1 MCCNGKH
8 WSGCSVRMAT
18 KVLLI
23 IGGLNWGLI
32 GLGMLLDNSLNVVAM
47 LLGKWPLAEAI
58 VYLLVGVA
66 AVMMLFGCCC
76 KKCREL
82 CGNCGDKGMGGDMS
96 QKM

>member
-8 WSGCSVRMAT
+8 WGGCSVRMVT

-23 IGGLNWGLI
+23 VGGLNWGLI

-58 VYLLVGVA
+58 VYLLVGLA
-66 AVMMLFGCCC
+66 AVAKLFGCCC
-76 KKCREL
+76 KKCKEL
-82 CGNCGDKGMGGDMS
+82 CASHGGNAMGGSTGQQM
-96 QKM
+96 